1 MVLTYTWKQ
10 VLGKEAQV
18 TMGGQREKGGGRREA
33 TGVVLCPWER
43 YVDVGSSHPWEL

>member
-18 TMGGQREKGGGRREA
+18 RMGGQREKGGGQ
-33 TGVVLCPWER
+33 ER
-43 YVDVGSSHPWEL
+43 GHRCGFVSLGEVC